1 MFAVDHFWPAQM
13 DCIAIKGFNLGLI
26 GYLNMMLDQH
36 FTQNTG
42 IAFNQDVTVKLER
55 SAT

>member
-1 MFAVDHFWPAQM
+1 M
-13 DCIAIKGFNLGLI
+13 DRIAIKGFNLGLI